1 MVDKMNNIKYYFALI
16 LYHLGDMISHPMT
29 KFDWAWLYTIYSKL
43 MIWSSDL
50 DTEGKIW
57 TKHNDKD

>member
-1 MVDKMNNIKYYFALI
+1 MKYYFALI
-16 LYHLGDMISHPMT
+16 FYHLGDIISHPMT
-29 KFDWAWLYTIYSKL
+29 KFDWDWLYTIYSKL